1 MSSAGLAA
9 WLDWATMNVAMIS
22 MHTSP
27 IEQPGLGD
35 AGGMNVYILNT
46 ALQLARRGITVD
58 VYTRATRPS
67 QGDIV
72 EVEDGFRVINIVAG
86 PYEGLSKDEL
96 STQLAAF
103 AGGMIQFARENGLH
117 YDLIHSHYWLS
128 GQVGWLLRDLWQVP
142 LVHTAHTLAAVK
154 NAHRSSE
161 DAQEA
166 EARRICEQQLVDNAD
181 LLVVNTEDEAR
192 ELAYHYDARPETIR
206 TVKPGA
212 DTQLF
217 TPGTNRNTE
226 RSRRELGIPLNAKVV
241 VFVGRLQRFKGPE
254 VLLRAT
260 AELFQRD
267 PYRNLRVVICGGA
280 SGNGS
285 SVEDYRQLARE
296 LGIQHRV
303 RFIPPRPPAELVA
316 VYQAADIV
324 AVPSYNE
331 SFGLVAVEAQASG
344 TPVVAARV
352 GGLPIAVRDGETGV
366 LVRGHEPAAWA
377 DALGQLLDDDDL
389 RIGMGETAVA
399 HAATFSWAASAEQL
413 EDVYAAATKNGPA
426 DRATRRAEGS

>member
-1 MSSAGLAA
+1 
-9 WLDWATMNVAMIS
+9 MNVAMIS
-22 MHTSP
+22 MHTPP

-96 STQLAAF
+96 ATQLAAF

>member
-1 MSSAGLAA
+1 
-9 WLDWATMNVAMIS
+9 MNVAMIS

-58 VYTRATRPS
+58 VYTHATRPS

-103 AGGMIQFARENGLH
+103 AGGMIQFAREYGLH

>member
-1 MSSAGLAA
+1 
-9 WLDWATMNVAMIS
+9 MNVAMIS
-22 MHTSP
+22 MHTPP

-352 GGLPIAVRDGETGV
+352 GGLPIVVRDGETGV

>member
-1 MSSAGLAA
+1 
-9 WLDWATMNVAMIS
+9 MNVAMIS

-58 VYTRATRPS
+58 VYTHATRPS

-296 LGIQHRV
+296 LGIQHCV